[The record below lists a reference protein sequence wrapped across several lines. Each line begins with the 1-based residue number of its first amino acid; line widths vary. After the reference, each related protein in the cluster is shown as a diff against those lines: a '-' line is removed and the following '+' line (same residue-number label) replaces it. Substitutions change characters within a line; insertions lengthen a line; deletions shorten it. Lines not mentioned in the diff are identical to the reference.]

1 MANDKKKPSIASQ
14 GAVMRRVLRYIG
26 PHVSLVV
33 LSLALCLISVALT
46 LYVPILVG
54 RAVDCIV
61 GPNAVDFAALKPIL
75 LTIAVCI
82 VVTAAAQWLM
92 NALHNRITY
101 DTVRDIRRD
110 AFAHIQNLPL
120 SYLDAHPTGDTVSR
134 MIADVDTFA
143 DGLLMGFTQLFS
155 GVMTILGTLGF
166 MLTLSAPITLLVVLI
181 TPLSLLVANFIAKR
195 TYAMFRLQSVTRGEQ
210 TALIDETI
218 GEQKLVQAFGH
229 EAQTLAAFD
238 EVNERLR
245 DCSLKATF
253 FSSLTNP
260 CTRFVNSLVY
270 AAVGFAGALAAVNGR
285 LTIGGLSSFLSYA
298 NQYTK
303 PFNEISGVVTELQ
316 NALACAGRVFEL
328 IDEPAQTPDPADAE
342 QIDRPDGAVSIDH
355 VYFSYAP
362 DRKLIEDFT
371 LHVQPGQRV
380 AIVGPTGCGK
390 TTMINLLM
398 RFYDVDSGEIRVD
411 GHETRRLTRRS
422 LLNAGNLY
430 GSAGEGFMR
439 RSLRENIGMVLQDT
453 WLSAG
458 TIRENIAMGKPDAT
472 DEEIIAAAK
481 ASHAHSFI
489 KRLPDGY
496 NTVIS
501 ESGGQL
507 SQGQKQLLCIARVM
521 LCLPPMLILD
531 EATSSIDTRTEL
543 KIQEAFARM
552 MQGRTSFIV
561 AHRLSTIQSADV
573 ILVMKDGHVIEQGN
587 HESLLARGGFYATLY
602 QSQFAQ

>member
-1 MANDKKKPSIASQ
+1 MAQDKKTPSIASQ
-14 GAVMRRVLRYIG
+14 GAVMRRVLQYIG

-61 GPNAVDFAALKPIL
+61 GPNAVDFAALTPIL
-75 LTIAVCI
+75 MTIAVCI
-82 VVTAAAQWLM
+82 VIAAAAQWVM
-92 NALHNRITY
+92 NALHNSITY

-166 MLTLSAPITLLVVLI
+166 MLTLNAPITLLVVLI

-195 TYAMFRLQSVTRGEQ
+195 TYAMFRLQSATRGEQ
-210 TALIDETI
+210 TALIDEAI

-229 EAQTLAAFD
+229 EDETLAAFD

-245 DCSLKATF
+245 QCSLKATF

-270 AAVGFAGALAAVNGR
+270 AAVGFAGALAAVSGH

-342 QIDRPDGAVSIDH
+342 KIVNPDGEVAIDH
-355 VYFSYAP
+355 VHFSYTP

-398 RFYDVDSGEIRVD
+398 RFYDVDSGEIHVD
-411 GHETRRLTRRS
+411 DHETRRLTRR
-422 LLNAGNLY
+422 N
-430 GSAGEGFMR
+430 
-439 RSLRENIGMVLQDT
+439 LRENIGMVLQDT

-543 KIQEAFARM
+543 KIQEAFAKM

-587 HESLLARGGFYATLY
+587 HESLLAKGGFYAALY